1 MLFYFEPY
9 FCECVFVKCIDSQN
23 YCNLTVGVCFM
34 LVHHTFNIKNYMKLK
49 RFITASFHIRTL
61 HRAPSRM
68 VLSLDFFSG
77 RAGSMC
83 MYVCKYVLWYCFKKY
98 FYSPFAFHIFMWY
111 EMKPKIWCSMVTVLW
126 PFLSA
131 LVFLNDLHV
140 SRWSFIY

>member
-34 LVHHTFNIKNYMKLK
+34 LVHHTFNIVNYMKLK

-61 HRAPSRM
+61 HRTPSTM
-68 VLSLDFFSG
+68 SQFFSEE
-77 RAGSMC
+77 RKACVCTCASMFC
-83 MYVCKYVLWYCFKKY
+83 DNYCFKKY

-111 EMKPKIWCSMVTVLW
+111 DMKPKIWCLMVTVLW
-126 PFLSA
+126 PFSSA